1 MKASNQQASLPLSD
15 QEYERWS
22 FLLEQ
27 RAGLRFATQRS
38 RLQTGL
44 HQRMQVLNSPSL
56 DAYYRHVSTD
66 SVAANEEWHTLL
78 DGLTVRETRFFRDA
92 EALALAVQ
100 HVQAC
105 LTESHGGES
114 LNVLSAGCASGEEAW
129 SLALLLR
136 QALGEAAAGQVCI
149 QARDISPAALAQA
162 RMGRYAARRLQDVPE
177 ACQAFFDGE
186 PDGQYS
192 IQRSQL
198 PAVRFQQH
206 NLLNALAGRFDVIV
220 CQNVLIYFQPD
231 QRCRVVQHLV
241 DALQPG
247 GLLITAPGEIRHGQN
262 IGLQRYPHPA
272 VQAWL
277 RCKTH

>member
-1 MKASNQQASLPLSD
+1 MNALNQQASLPLSD

-44 HQRMQVLNSPSL
+44 HQRMRALDSVSL
-56 DAYYRHVSTD
+56 EAYYQHVSRE
-66 SVAANEEWHTLL
+66 SVAANEEWHALL
-78 DGLTVRETRFFRDA
+78 EGLTVRETRFFRDP

-100 HVQAC
+100 HVQAR
-105 LTESHGGES
+105 LAESHGSEP
-114 LNVLSAGCASGEEAW
+114 LNVLSAGCASGEEVW
-129 SLALLLR
+129 SLALLFR
-136 QALGEAAAGQVCI
+136 QALGEAAAEQVRI
-149 QARDISPAALAQA
+149 QARDISLAALAQA
-162 RMGRYAARRLQDVPE
+162 RSGCYAARRLQDVP
-177 ACQAFFDGE
+177 ASSRTFFEGE

-192 IQRSQL
+192 VRQAQL
-198 PAVRFQQH
+198 PAVQFQQH
-206 NLLNALAGRFDVIV
+206 NLLNPLAGRFDVIV

-231 QRCRVVQHLV
+231 QRRRVVQHLV

-247 GLLITAPGEIRHGQN
+247 GLLITAPGEIRYGQN